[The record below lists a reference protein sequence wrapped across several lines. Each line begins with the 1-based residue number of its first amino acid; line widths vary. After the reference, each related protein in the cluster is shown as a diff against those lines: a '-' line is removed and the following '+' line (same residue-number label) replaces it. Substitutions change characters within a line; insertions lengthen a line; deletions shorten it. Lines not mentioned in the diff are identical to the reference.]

1 MLFCSYLAAVRADDV
16 PAAKSVARLL
26 RPPVIALSGKLLRLC
41 LPLMPGFP
49 VYYAV
54 FIRAPFSAAQAGAFG
69 YFHFADHRK
78 LHTMMRTH
86 YCGQLNETLA
96 DQEITL
102 CGWVHR
108 RRDHGGVI
116 FLDIRDREGLAQVVF
131 DPDREETFA
140 LADSVRS
147 EYVVRIRGKVRARP
161 AGAVNPNMA
170 SGAIEVLGYELEVL
184 NQAETPPFP
193 LNEYSDVGEE
203 TRLRY
208 RFIDLRRP
216 EMAAKLKLRSQI
228 TSSIRRYL
236 DENGFLDVETP
247 ILTRATPEGARD
259 YLVPSRTH
267 PGHFFA
273 LPQSPQLFKQLL
285 MVSGF
290 DRYYQIAKCF
300 RDEDLRADRQPEFT
314 QIDIE
319 TSFLDEADIMGLTEG
334 MIRQLF
340 KQVLDVDLGDFPHM
354 TFEEAMRRYGSDKP
368 DLRNPLELV
377 DVADQLAGVEFKVF
391 SGPAND
397 PKGRVAALRVPG
409 GASMPR
415 KQIDDY
421 TKFVGIYGAKGLA
434 YIKVNERAKGLEGLQ
449 SPIVKF
455 IPEENLEVILD
466 RVGAVDGDLVFFGA
480 DKAKIVSEALGALR
494 IKLGTD
500 LELLTSEWAP
510 LWVVDFPMFE
520 ENDDGSLSALHHPF
534 TAPKCSPEELQAEPA
549 TALSRAYDMVLNGTE
564 LGGGSIRIH
573 SKEMQQAVFNILG
586 ISAEEQQEKFGFLL
600 DALKFGA
607 PPHGGLAFGLD
618 RLVMLVTGAQSIR
631 EVIAFPKTQSAACV
645 MTQAP
650 GLVDQKAL
658 RELNIRLREQAK
670 VE

>member
-1 MLFCSYLAAVRADDV
+1 LRTLA
-16 PAAKSVARLL
+16 PATGESSIEFRIT
-26 RPPVIALSGKLLRLC
+26 RSE
-41 LPLMPGFP
+41 
-49 VYYAV
+49 
-54 FIRAPFSAAQAGAFG
+54 
-69 YFHFADHRK
+69 
-78 LHTMMRTH
+78 HTIMMRSH
-86 YCGQLNETLA
+86 YCGQLNESLEG
-96 DQEITL
+96 QEITL

-131 DPDREETFA
+131 DPDRADTFA
-140 LADSVRS
+140 IADRVRS
-147 EYVVRIRGKVRARP
+147 EYVVKLTGKVRARP

-184 NQAETPPFP
+184 NESETPPFP

-216 EMAAKLKLRSQI
+216 EMAEKLRLRSRI
-228 TSSIRRYL
+228 TSSIRGFL
-236 DENGFLDVETP
+236 DGNGFLDVETP

-267 PGHFFA
+267 PGSFFA

-285 MVSGF
+285 MVAGF

-319 TSFLDEADIMGLTEG
+319 TSFLNEEDIMGITET
-334 MIRQLF
+334 MVRKLF
-340 KQVLDVDLGDFPHM
+340 KEVLDVEFDDFPHM

-377 DVADQLAGVEFKVF
+377 DVADQLQAVDFKVF

-397 PKGRVAALRVPG
+397 PKCRVTALRVPG

-415 KQIDDY
+415 SKIDEY

-434 YIKVNERAKGLEGLQ
+434 YIKVNERAKGVEGLQ
-449 SPIVKF
+449 SPIVKN
-455 IPEENLEVILD
+455 IPEANLNVILD
-466 RVGAVDGDLVFFGA
+466 RVGAVDGDIVFFGA
-480 DKAKIVSEALGALR
+480 DKFKIVSEALGALR
-494 IKLGTD
+494 IKLGHD
-500 LELLTSEWAP
+500 LNLLTREWAP
-510 LWVVDFPMFE
+510 MWVVDFPMFE
-520 ENDDGSLSALHHPF
+520 ENDDGSFSALHHPF
-534 TAPKCSPEELQAEPA
+534 TAPKCSPDELEANPA

-573 SKEMQQAVFNILG
+573 RKEMQQAVFRLLG
-586 ISAEEQQEKFGFLL
+586 ISEDEQQEKFGFLL
-600 DALKFGA
+600 DALKYGA

-618 RLVMLVTGAQSIR
+618 RLVMLMTGAQSIR
-631 EVIAFPKTQSAACV
+631 EVIAFPKTQSAADV

-650 GLVDQKAL
+650 GVVDAKAL
-658 RELNIRLREQAK
+658 RELHIRLRETPKA
-670 VE
+670 E